1 MMTANI
7 FITTLRR
14 INLQG
19 PVKLLQP
26 ISCTFNKS
34 LFHTT
39 PSIFQ
44 DAKSSKEEVAT
55 YDNISD
61 DPKDRSRLI
70 PLETSMSYLESD
82 AYRRTYGDHRVIFK
96 KFSIYIHS
104 QLFFIFYIRF
114 GSCTDGITPMDE
126 ILHRHVSSAF
136 ERIG

>member
-1 MMTANI
+1 MTANI
-7 FITTLRR
+7 FVATLRR

-26 ISCTFNKS
+26 ISCSLNNS

-44 DAKSSKEEVAT
+44 DAKSSEEEVGT

-96 KFSIYIHS
+96 EFFFFFLTTFIRNFS
-104 QLFFIFYIRF
+104 LF
-114 GSCTDGITPMDE
+114 SK
-126 ILHRHVSSAF
+126 
-136 ERIG
+136 